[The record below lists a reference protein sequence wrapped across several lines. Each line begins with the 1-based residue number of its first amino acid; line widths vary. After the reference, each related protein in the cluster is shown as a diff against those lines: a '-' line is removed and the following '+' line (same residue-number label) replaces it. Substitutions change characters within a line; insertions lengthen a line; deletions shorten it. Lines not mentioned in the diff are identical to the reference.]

1 MDEKRTPAG
10 YFIPIIVVLGATLL
24 MPPFPLLFLLLCGL
38 AVLAGIGLL
47 VGGIIR
53 HSSGSRKY
61 VRYFSSQ
68 EPLSV
73 SQSSTVSDMR
83 ESAACLVEQRGRL

>member
-1 MDEKRTPAG
+1 MDEKHTPAG
-10 YFIPIIVVLGATLL
+10 YFIPIIAVLGATLL

-38 AVLAGIGLL
+38 AMLTGGGLL

-53 HSSGSRKY
+53 RWRAKRKNAS
-61 VRYFSSQ
+61 YFSSQ

-73 SQSSTVSDMR
+73 SQSSTISGMR
-83 ESAACLVEQRGRL
+83 ESAACLVEQRGSV